1 MDGGV
6 EVVGGWMGGM
16 GVVGGRQGGGWVH
29 GGKRGGVRGCEGEGE
44 WGTRVKWINREEGE
58 KEEWK

>member
-1 MDGGV
+1 M
-6 EVVGGWMGGM
+6 
-16 GVVGGRQGGGWVH
+16 GGWVH

-44 WGTRVKWINREEGE
+44 WGTRVKGWNREEGE